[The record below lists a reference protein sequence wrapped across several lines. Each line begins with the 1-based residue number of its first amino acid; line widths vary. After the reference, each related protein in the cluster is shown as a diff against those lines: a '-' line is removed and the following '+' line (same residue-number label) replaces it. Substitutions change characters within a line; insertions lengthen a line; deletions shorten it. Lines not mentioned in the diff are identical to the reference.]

1 MRESSPSDREDEATP
16 AAARGG
22 PGAAGR
28 DGGEDAR
35 GHDDEDA
42 RGDDEGDDGDDS
54 DEADAAARARFA
66 LDPAELAA
74 YQARRDAKLAK
85 RCARCLYLPALCLC
99 SALPRLLTRTRVV
112 IVRHYREVTR
122 SSNTGRLAHLAL
134 PNSELLDHGM
144 PGTPPTA
151 LSRELLDGAALLFP
165 GGEPIGQGEL
175 PRALVVLD
183 ATWSQARRMR
193 RKVRG
198 LERLRTV
205 SLTTA
210 PTERPRLRAS
220 PGEGKVS
227 TLEAIAYAL
236 GELEGA
242 AGPDV
247 RDRLIELFELAVER
261 SKSTGRT
268 SPALGSR

>member
-1 MRESSPSDREDEATP
+1 MRESSPSDREDQG
-16 AAARGG
+16 AALASEGG
-22 PGAAGR
+22 PGAAGAAGDD
-28 DGGEDAR
+28 DGGRQEA
-35 GHDDEDA
+35 GGE
-42 RGDDEGDDGDDS
+42 DDEGDDAAARD

-74 YQARRDAKLAK
+74 YLARRDAKLAK
-85 RCARCLYLPALCLC
+85 RCARCLHLPALCLC
-99 SALPRLLTRTRVV
+99 SAIPSLQPRTRVI

-134 PNSELLDHGM
+134 AGSELFDHGM

-151 LSRELLDGAALLFP
+151 LSPELLDGAALLFP
-165 GGEPIGQGEL
+165 GGEPIGQGAL

-198 LERLRTV
+198 LEQLRTV

-227 TLEAIAYAL
+227 TIEAIAYAL

-242 AGPDV
+242 AGPDM

-268 SPALGSR
+268 SPALGSH

>member
-1 MRESSPSDREDEATP
+1 MRESSPSDREDEG
-16 AAARGG
+16 AAPTASDG
-22 PGAAGR
+22 PGAAGD
-28 DGGEDAR
+28 DGGDD
-35 GHDDEDA
+35 GGDDED
-42 RGDDEGDDGDDS
+42 GDDRE
-54 DEADAAARARFA
+54 EADAAARARFA

-99 SALPRLLTRTRVV
+99 SALPRLLTRTRVI

-134 PNSELLDHGM
+134 PNSELFDHGM

-165 GGEPIGQGEL
+165 GGEPIGQGEP

-198 LERLRTV
+198 LEHLRTV

-227 TLEAIAYAL
+227 TIEAIAYAL

-247 RDRLIELFELAVER
+247 RDRLIALFELAVER